1 MGLMERIAI
10 DLGLD
15 EQLFL
20 SGVKYIVFDGHS
32 AYFEGIKGIKSFS
45 EGEVQLYLKKGSIT
59 IEGDSLRIKKLC
71 KGDVALLGNIKAVK
85 RDI

>member
-45 EGEVQLYLKKGSIT
+45 EAEIQLYLKKGSI
-59 IEGDSLRIKKLC
+59 IVEGDCLKIKKLC
-71 KGDVALLGNIKAVK
+71 RGDVALTGNIKAVK
-85 RDI
+85 REI